1 MTQWSSQFVYR
12 SNAELFLPTVFVI
25 PAIAIHY
32 SEILSITV
40 FSTYVETF
48 NQIIILFCICIMY
61 YQIYHIIHY
70 TIYIMF
76 IHIEKSMKYTHYT
89 SIIL

>member
-12 SNAELFLPTVFVI
+12 SNAEFFLPTVFVI

-40 FSTYVETF
+40 ARSTLCIAYA
-48 NQIIILFCICIMY
+48 ILCIPS
-61 YQIYHIIHY
+61 IYSVH
-70 TIYIMF
+70 
-76 IHIEKSMKYTHYT
+76 
-89 SIIL
+89 